1 MPFDQIDGETKEIE
15 LHLSIVNSENVLMY
29 EFIGAYLYS
38 PKNVQWNTWQELR
51 LKFVFLTL

>member
-38 PKNVQWNTWQELR
+38 PKNVQ
-51 LKFVFLTL
+51 